1 LQAGPPIAGPQWT
14 HCREK
19 AIIRTY
25 MEIAEKTK
33 ERSTI
38 ILAVLT
44 MLVIGCSVL
53 FSTAQNFRH
62 QREAEQQHLYL
73 TARAVYLSIE
83 KSVRRGPVR
92 EDENRLSSRAAEFFQ
107 ALEQEGEV
115 LFAGIVDDEGENFLT
130 SPLHGDRSVDL
141 PDDMVEAML
150 RAGELHGQYTVDGR
164 EVYIYGKRLEPLRGM
179 PASLRDALGSPGF
192 LLVGLDRDKYLDA
205 YAGFRRNLFFQAAYI
220 LVAALLTW
228 GLGLKFLSRREQA
241 RKAAALERFQAK
253 LLDKLPDGLIT
264 VGHDGMVRSANPA
277 ALSIL
282 KRPAGDVLGRPVHD
296 LPEDFAVPAGEV
308 APPGPRKP
316 SPEKHDIS
324 LIKHDTSLKK
334 HALSTEEHD
343 FSPEQPDLS
352 LEKHDPVSEKRE
364 TNDGWR
370 QVNYQGSQLEILAL
384 PLSGDRENAG
394 MIILRDRTTLHNLEQ
409 SLAEAEK
416 LAAVGALAAGVAHE
430 VRNPLSSLRGF
441 AQYFVKKLA
450 GRAPEEEYAKMMV
463 READR
468 LNRVVTDLL
477 FLGKGRALEIGAV
490 DLRGLA
496 HEICT
501 LLRFDLE
508 RKSVAPLLRL
518 DAEYVCADADSLKQM
533 LLNLVLNSLDALETP
548 AENTGAERAGSTP
561 TEAPQGDLE
570 TAPLSIVSGR
580 TRGAVFI
587 EVRDKGCGM
596 SSEQKKRAFDAF
608 FTTKER
614 GTGLGLALVQRGMA
628 DHGGSARIFSETGRG
643 SVIRL
648 NFPDRIEPERNVKP
662 CTARRSLKE
671 AS

>member
-1 LQAGPPIAGPQWT
+1 
-14 HCREK
+14 
-19 AIIRTY
+19 

-33 ERSTI
+33 ERNTV

-44 MLVIGCSVL
+44 IMVIGCSVL

-92 EDENRLSSRAAEFFQ
+92 EDENRLSSRAAEFFE

-130 SPLHGDRSVDL
+130 SPLHGDRTVDL

-150 RAGELHGQYTVDGR
+150 QAGELHGLYTVDGR
-164 EVYIYGKRLEPLRGM
+164 DVYIYGKRLEPLRGM

-192 LLVGLDRDKYLDA
+192 LLVGLDRDKYLNA
-205 YAGFRRNLFFQAAYI
+205 YAGFRRNLIFQAAYI
-220 LVAALLTW
+220 LAAALLTW

-264 VGHDGMVRSANPA
+264 VGHDGTVRSANPA

-282 KRPAGDVLGRPVHD
+282 GCPAGDVLGRPAGD

-308 APPGPRKP
+308 AAPVPGN
-316 SPEKHDIS
+316 
-324 LIKHDTSLKK
+324 
-334 HALSTEEHD
+334 EEAGD
-343 FSPEQPDLS
+343 
-352 LEKHDPVSEKRE
+352 R
-364 TNDGWR
+364 WR
-370 QVNYQGSQLEILAL
+370 QVGYRGSQLEILAL

-394 MIILRDRTTLHNLEQ
+394 MLILRDRTALRNLEK

-416 LAAVGALAAGVAHE
+416 LAAVGALASGVAHE

-441 AQYFVKKLA
+441 AQYFVKKFA

-477 FLGKGRALEIGAV
+477 FLGKGRALEVGAV
-490 DLRGLA
+490 DLPALM

-508 RKSVAPLLRL
+508 RKGVEPVLRL
-518 DAEYVCADADSLKQM
+518 DAHYVNADADSLKQM
-533 LLNLVLNSLDALETP
+533 LLNLALNSLDALETP
-548 AENTGAERAGSTP
+548 TDDAGAIRTAAREDA
-561 TEAPQGDLE
+561 A
-570 TAPLSIVSGR
+570 APLSIVSGY
-580 TRGAVFI
+580 TRGTVFV

-596 SSEQKKRAFDAF
+596 TGEQKKRAFDAF

-614 GTGLGLALVQRGMA
+614 GTGLGLALVQRGMT
-628 DHGGSARIFSETGRG
+628 DHGGSVRIVSEAGRG
-643 SVIRL
+643 SIVRL
-648 NFPDRIEPERNVKP
+648 DFPDRAVPEG
-662 CTARRSLKE
+662 

>member
-1 LQAGPPIAGPQWT
+1 
-14 HCREK
+14 
-19 AIIRTY
+19 

-33 ERSTI
+33 ERSTV

-141 PDDMVEAML
+141 PDDMVAAML

-179 PASLRDALGSPGF
+179 PASLRDELGSPGF
-192 LLVGLDRDKYLDA
+192 LLVGLDRDKYLNA

-220 LVAALLTW
+220 LAAALLTW

-241 RKAAALERFQAK
+241 RRAAALERFQAK

-264 VGHDGMVRSANPA
+264 VGHDGMARSVNPA
-277 ALSIL
+277 AISIL
-282 KRPAGDVLGRPVHD
+282 KLPAGEVLGRPVRD
-296 LPEDFAVPAGEV
+296 LPEDFAVPADEV
-308 APPGPRKP
+308 APP
-316 SPEKHDIS
+316 EKRGLH
-324 LIKHDTSLKK
+324 
-334 HALSTEEHD
+334 
-343 FSPEQPDLS
+343 P
-352 LEKHDPVSEKRE
+352 EKRE
-364 TNDGWR
+364 ANNGWR
-370 QVNYQGSQLEILAL
+370 QVNYRGSQLEVLAL

-394 MIILRDRTTLHNLEQ
+394 MIILRDRTALHNLEQ

-450 GRAPEEEYAKMMV
+450 GRVPEEEYAKMMV

-477 FLGKGRALEIGAV
+477 FLGRGRALEIGAV
-490 DLRGLA
+490 DLRDLA

-508 RKSVAPLLRL
+508 RKGVVPLLRL
-518 DAEYVCADADSLKQM
+518 NAEYVYADADSLKQM
-533 LLNLVLNSLDALETP
+533 LLNLVLNSLDALESP
-548 AENTGAERAGSTP
+548 MENTEAEGAVAASA
-561 TEAPQGDLE
+561 EASQDVLE

-580 TRGAVFI
+580 ARGEVFI

-596 SSEQKKRAFDAF
+596 SGEQKRRAFDAF

-628 DHGGSARIFSETGRG
+628 DHGGSARIISEAGRG
-643 SVIRL
+643 SVVRL
-648 NFPDRIEPERNVKP
+648 NFPDRIGPEREIRP
-662 CTARRSLKE
+662 RAARRSLKE

>member
-1 LQAGPPIAGPQWT
+1 
-14 HCREK
+14 
-19 AIIRTY
+19 

-33 ERSTI
+33 ERSTV

-92 EDENRLSSRAAEFFQ
+92 EDENRLSSRAAEFFL

-130 SPLHGDRSVDL
+130 SPLHGDRPIDL

-241 RKAAALERFQAK
+241 RRAAALERFQAK

-282 KRPAGDVLGRPVHD
+282 KCPAGDVLGRPVHD

-308 APPGPRKP
+308 APPEKHVS
-316 SPEKHDIS
+316 SPEKS
-324 LIKHDTSLKK
+324 ELNNGWL
-334 HALSTEEHD
+334 
-343 FSPEQPDLS
+343 Q
-352 LEKHDPVSEKRE
+352 VSRH
-364 TNDGWR
+364 
-370 QVNYQGSQLEILAL
+370 GSQLEILAL
-384 PLSGDRENAG
+384 PLSDDRENAG
-394 MIILRDRTTLHNLEQ
+394 MIILRDRTALHNLEQ

-490 DLRGLA
+490 DLHALA

-508 RKSVAPLLRL
+508 RKGVAPLLRL
-518 DAEYVCADADSLKQM
+518 DADYIDADADSLKQM

-548 AENTGAERAGSTP
+548 AENTGTDRAVAAPAETP
-561 TEAPQGDLE
+561 QDDLE

-596 SSEQKKRAFDAF
+596 SGEQKKRAFDAF

-628 DHGGSARIFSETGRG
+628 DHGGSARIFSEAGRG
-643 SVIRL
+643 SVVRL
-648 NFPDRIEPERNVKP
+648 NFPERTDPEHSVRPHAVQ
-662 CTARRSLKE
+662 RSWKE

>member
-1 LQAGPPIAGPQWT
+1 
-14 HCREK
+14 
-19 AIIRTY
+19 
-25 MEIAEKTK
+25 MELAEKTK
-33 ERSTI
+33 ERSTV

-53 FSTAQNFRH
+53 LSTAQNFRH

-92 EDENRLSSRAAEFFQ
+92 EDENRLSSRAAEFFE

-130 SPLHGDRSVDL
+130 SPLHGDRSVNL

-150 RAGELHGQYTVDGR
+150 RAGELHGLYTVDGR

-192 LLVGLDRDKYLDA
+192 LVVGLDRDKYLNA
-205 YAGFRRNLFFQAAYI
+205 FAGFRRNLIFQAAYI
-220 LVAALLTW
+220 LAAALLTW

-282 KRPAGDVLGRPVHD
+282 KRPAGEVLGRPVRD

-308 APPGPRKP
+308 APPEQYDFFTEKQTAPCETHDHAPEMHDLTPEKYNS
-316 SPEKHDIS
+316 SPEKHR
-324 LIKHDTSLKK
+324 HT
-334 HALSTEEHD
+334 
-343 FSPEQPDLS
+343 
-352 LEKHDPVSEKRE
+352 LEKHNLAPEKRE

-370 QVNYQGSQLEILAL
+370 QVNYRGSQLEVLAL

-394 MIILRDRTTLHNLEQ
+394 MIIFRDRTTLHNLEQ

-477 FLGKGRALEIGAV
+477 FLGRGRALEIGVV
-490 DLRGLA
+490 DLRALA

-508 RKSVAPLLRL
+508 RKGVAPCLRL
-518 DAEYVCADADSLKQM
+518 AAEYVYADADSLKQM

-548 AENTGAERAGSTP
+548 AENVGAQRAGLAP
-561 TEAPQGDLE
+561 AEAPQADLE
-570 TAPLSIVSGR
+570 TALLSIVSGR
-580 TRGAVFI
+580 TRDAVFI
-587 EVRDKGCGM
+587 EVRDRGCGM
-596 SSEQKKRAFDAF
+596 SGEQKKRAFEAF

-628 DHGGSARIFSETGRG
+628 DHGGSARIISEAGRG
-643 SVIRL
+643 SIVRL
-648 NFPDRIEPERNVKP
+648 NFPERIKPERKAAP
-662 CTARRSLKE
+662 RAARSALKE

>member
-1 LQAGPPIAGPQWT
+1 
-14 HCREK
+14 
-19 AIIRTY
+19 

-44 MLVIGCSVL
+44 VLVIGCSVL
-53 FSTAQNFRH
+53 FSTAQNFR
-62 QREAEQQHLYL
+62 QQGEAEQQHLYL

-92 EDENRLSSRAAEFFQ
+92 EDEKRLSPGAAEFFQ

-130 SPLHGDRSVDL
+130 SPLHGGRPINL
-141 PDDMVEAML
+141 PDAVVENML
-150 RAGELHGQYTVDGR
+150 RTGELHGLYNVDGR
-164 EVYIYGKRLEPLRGM
+164 EVYLYGKRLEPLRGM
-179 PASLRDALGSPGF
+179 PMSLRDALGSPGF
-192 LLVGLDRDKYLDA
+192 LLVGLDRDKYLNV
-205 YAGFRRNLFFQAAYI
+205 YAGIRRNLIFQAVYI
-220 LVAALLTW
+220 LAAALLTW

-241 RKAAALERFQAK
+241 GKAAALERFQAK

-264 VGHDGMVRSANPA
+264 VEPDGTVRSVNPA

-282 KRPAGDVLGRPVHD
+282 GRSAGDVLGRPARD
-296 LPEDFAVPAGEV
+296 LPGECSVPAGEFF
-308 APPGPRKP
+308 ASAGK
-316 SPEKHDIS
+316 S
-324 LIKHDTSLKK
+324 
-334 HALSTEEHD
+334 
-343 FSPEQPDLS
+343 LS
-352 LEKHDPVSEKRE
+352 LGDEEKSE
-364 TNDGWR
+364 GWR
-370 QVNYQGSQLEILAL
+370 QVEYRGSQLEILAL

-394 MIILRDRTTLHNLEQ
+394 MIILRDRTTLRNLEK

-416 LAAVGALAAGVAHE
+416 LAAVGALASGVAHE

-450 GRAPEEEYAKMMV
+450 GRVPEEEYAKIMV

-477 FLGKGRALEIGAV
+477 FLGRGRALETGEVELPA
-490 DLRGLA
+490 LM
-496 HEICT
+496 HEIRT

-508 RKSVAPLLRL
+508 RKGIDPVLRL
-518 DAEYVCADADSLKQM
+518 DAEHVCADADSLKQM

-548 AENTGAERAGSTP
+548 PENKGTGQWMQVTGETVRRLETPRDNTDRGATAGMEERAAVP
-561 TEAPQGDLE
+561 
-570 TAPLSIVSGR
+570 APLSIVSGR
-580 TRGAVFI
+580 MPGAVFI
-587 EVRDKGCGM
+587 EVRDTGCGM
-596 SSEQKKRAFDAF
+596 SEEQKKRAFDAF

-614 GTGLGLALVQRGMA
+614 GTGLGLALVQRGMT
-628 DHGGSARIFSETGRG
+628 DHGGSVLIFSEAGQG
-643 SVIRL
+643 SVVRL
-648 NFPDRIEPERNVKP
+648 IFPDRAETPRGKDR
-662 CTARRSLKE
+662 ALRK

>member
-1 LQAGPPIAGPQWT
+1 
-14 HCREK
+14 
-19 AIIRTY
+19 
-25 MEIAEKTK
+25 
-33 ERSTI
+33 
-38 ILAVLT
+38 
-44 MLVIGCSVL
+44 
-53 FSTAQNFRH
+53 
-62 QREAEQQHLYL
+62 
-73 TARAVYLSIE
+73 
-83 KSVRRGPVR
+83 
-92 EDENRLSSRAAEFFQ
+92 
-107 ALEQEGEV
+107 
-115 LFAGIVDDEGENFLT
+115 
-130 SPLHGDRSVDL
+130 
-141 PDDMVEAML
+141 
-150 RAGELHGQYTVDGR
+150 
-164 EVYIYGKRLEPLRGM
+164 VYIYGKRLEPLRGM

-192 LLVGLDRDKYLDA
+192 LLVGLDRDKYLAA

-220 LVAALLTW
+220 LAAALLTW

-264 VGHDGMVRSANPA
+264 VGHDGIVRSANPA

-282 KRPAGDVLGRPVHD
+282 KRRVGEVLGRPVHE

-308 APPGPRKP
+308 AP
-316 SPEKHDIS
+316 S
-324 LIKHDTSLKK
+324 
-334 HALSTEEHD
+334 EEHD
-343 FSPEQPDLS
+343 FSPEKHDPSLENHDLS
-352 LEKHDPVSEKRE
+352 LEKHDPSPEKCGANGSRRQVIRQGAQPGGRRPITRGE
-364 TNDGWR
+364 GWR
-370 QVNYQGSQLEILAL
+370 QVSYQGSQLEILAL

-463 READR
+463 SEADR

-477 FLGKGRALEIGAV
+477 FLGKGRALEIGNV
-490 DLRGLA
+490 DLRALV
-496 HEICT
+496 HEIRT

-508 RKSVAPLLRL
+508 RKGVALLLHL
-518 DAEYVCADADSLKQM
+518 DAEYVYADADSLKQM

-548 AENTGAERAGSTP
+548 AENAGAERAVAAP
-561 TEAPQGDLE
+561 TESPRDNLE

-580 TRGAVFI
+580 SRGAVFI

-596 SSEQKKRAFDAF
+596 SGEQKKRAFDAF

-614 GTGLGLALVQRGMA
+614 GTGLGLALVQRGMT
-628 DHGGSARIFSETGRG
+628 DHGGSARIISEVGRG
-643 SVIRL
+643 SAIRL
-648 NFPDRIEPERNVKP
+648 NFPERIEPEHNVRP
-662 CTARRSLKE
+662 RAARRSLKE